1 MRRVYSIL
9 LVLLLVIPWHSAVA
23 VQQNYCAQGDETAVL
38 FLIDRTSTFDE
49 QDKKIFANGVD
60 AIFKKLDAGDRL
72 IIHTLTEDFSE
83 SKKIF
88 DACRPGCREQGM
100 MSGLFSPCRASVAKS
115 DERKYMRDILTSVK
129 PMISKQEDYPNSE
142 IIETISFMA
151 QEYERHKPSRLIIF
165 SDMIEHS
172 RLARFGQLNESKI
185 PTLLDKLEKL
195 GLIRPMQGVDVD
207 VFGFGRDHSASRHG
221 LKAEKKRNIE
231 RFWQAYFKRAG
242 VTSFHL
248 GRNLNF

>member
-1 MRRVYSIL
+1 MMRNYFIL
-9 LVLLLVIPWHSAVA
+9 LTLLLVVPWHSAVA
-23 VQQNYCAQGDETAVL
+23 VQQDYCAQGDDTAVL

-49 QDKKIFANGVD
+49 QDKKIFADGVNV
-60 AIFKKLDAGDRL
+60 IFKKLDAGDRL

-100 MSGLFSPCRASVAKS
+100 MSGLFSQCRASVAKS
-115 DERKYMRDILTSVK
+115 DERKFMRNILTSIK

-151 QEYERHKPSRLIIF
+151 QEYERHQPARLIIF

-172 RLARFGQLNESKI
+172 RLARFGQLKESRI
-185 PTLLDKLEKL
+185 PALLDKLDDL
-195 GLIRPMQGVDVD
+195 GLIRSMQGVEVD
-207 VFGFGRDHSASRHG
+207 VFGFGRDHSTKRQG
-221 LKAEKKRNIE
+221 LKPEKKRNIE
-231 RFWQAYFKRAG
+231 RFWQAYFKRAD
-242 VTSFHL
+242 VATFHL